1 MTDMTDGSRLDPVP
15 GREQGRLR
23 QVIVPALIVA
33 CGMGVFLAVIF
44 ALPPLVVTAQLVPDA
59 PKRVELQNSVR
70 TTLVQG
76 MGGLLLI
83 AGAYFTWQQL
93 RLGRLQLRQSLDT
106 STAQIQLSRE
116 GQTTE
121 QFSRAV
127 EQLGHEKPGVRVG
140 AIYALE
146 QIARA
151 SGRMRSP
158 IHELLAAYVRAESV
172 WLHHD
177 PVTLTAIETDAPGG
191 SELPLLKIRAP
202 DVQAAITILGRRA
215 ELPAEIIE
223 LQSVDL
229 RSAYLGDVNFRRA
242 ILGRSI
248 LAQADLSHSDLSDSW
263 LRRVNFRDAVL
274 TGARLR
280 GAVLRNAVL
289 CGADLSG
296 ADLSGADLRDAK
308 CNEATIWPEG
318 FDWEAAG
325 VEFESSRPT

>member
-1 MTDMTDGSRLDPVP
+1 V
-15 GREQGRLR
+15 R
-23 QVIVPALIVA
+23 QLIVPVLIVV

-44 ALPPLVVTAQLVPDA
+44 TLPPLVITAREVPEA
-59 PKRVELQNSVR
+59 SKRVELQNAVR

-93 RLGRLQLRQSLDT
+93 QLGRLQLRQSLDT

-116 GQTTE
+116 GQITD

-127 EQLGHEKPGVRVG
+127 EQLGHERPSVRVG

-146 QIARA
+146 QIAHM
-151 SGRMRSP
+151 SERMRAP

-172 WLHHD
+172 WAHHD
-177 PVTLTAIETDAPGG
+177 PETFTAVETDFPGD
-191 SELPLLKIRAP
+191 SELPLLKVRAP
-202 DVQAAITILGRRA
+202 DVQAAITILGRRT
-215 ELPAEIIE
+215 ELPGEVIE

-229 RSAYLGDVNFRRA
+229 RSAYLGDSNFRRA
-242 ILGRSI
+242 IFGRSI
-248 LAQADLSHSDLSDSW
+248 LAQSDLSRADLSDAW
-263 LRRVNFRDAVL
+263 LRRANLRDAVL
-274 TGARLR
+274 AGARLR

-289 CGADLSG
+289 CGTDLSE

-308 CNEATIWPEG
+308 CNEATIWPAG
-318 FDWEAAG
+318 FDWEVAG
-325 VEFESSRPT
+325 VMFEGSQST